1 MYDPLASQS
10 AEEVSELSRLAQQQ
24 QWTEEQLAF
33 LNASKACVIG
43 RAKAF
48 PTSNVGDPEAACQ
61 WDCWR
66 RATMLEPLAWDVLH
80 NGIAGDFIEAGVYK
94 GGISVHMEALLH
106 AFYTLRGAKTHAPRE
121 RVRMPEGGK
130 EYGGFEEKGAG
141 QGDMLRQVRFL
152 QGFFNETLHTMPPGS
167 SFALIRADSDMFVSI
182 YETLDALYPRLSVGG
197 YIVFDDW
204 KFLQSRAAILTY
216 RRNMNITSPMSDGP
230 SVRASAVT
238 ITAAFGQIKPST
250 MRLHVLHMHAVI
262 LVCKSV
268 TPDQRIKAHLP
279 MYDPLASQSAEEV
292 SELSRL
298 AQQQQWT
305 EEQLAFLNAS
315 KACVIGRAMPFPIRN
330 RGDPE
335 AACTWDCWRRATM
348 LEPLAWDVLH
358 NGIAGDFIEAGV
370 YKGGI
375 SVHME
380 ALLHAFYTLR
390 GATAHAPRER
400 VRTPEGGKEHG
411 GFEEKGAGQGD
422 MLRQVRFLP
431 GFFNETLHTMPPGS
445 SFALIR
451 ADSDMF
457 VSIYE
462 TLYALYPRLSV
473 GGYIV
478 FDDWK
483 FSQSRAAIL
492 TYRRNMNI
500 TSPMWSSNKRG
511 SPPFH
516 TIDPMAFWRK
526 SALTG

>member
-1 MYDPLASQS
+1 
-10 AEEVSELSRLAQQQ
+10 
-24 QWTEEQLAF
+24 
-33 LNASKACVIG
+33 
-43 RAKAF
+43 
-48 PTSNVGDPEAACQ
+48 
-61 WDCWR
+61 
-66 RATMLEPLAWDVLH
+66 
-80 NGIAGDFIEAGVYK
+80 
-94 GGISVHMEALLH
+94 
-106 AFYTLRGAKTHAPRE
+106 
-121 RVRMPEGGK
+121 
-130 EYGGFEEKGAG
+130 
-141 QGDMLRQVRFL
+141 
-152 QGFFNETLHTMPPGS
+152 
-167 SFALIRADSDMFVSI
+167 
-182 YETLDALYPRLSVGG
+182 
-197 YIVFDDW
+197 
-204 KFLQSRAAILTY
+204 
-216 RRNMNITSPMSDGP
+216 
-230 SVRASAVT
+230 
-238 ITAAFGQIKPST
+238 

-305 EEQLAFLNAS
+305 EVQLAFLNAS
-315 KACVIGRAMPFPIRN
+315 KACVIGRAIPFPIRN

-400 VRTPEGGKEHG
+400 VRQMWLADSFGGLPPSEAYNRQFAERGIAQATKFEYAGVRDWTPGKFASPLDAVKKRMSTCLSSPTHQPFPAMGTTKSCGKSHTRGPCMQGSTTARAPLVSLSTGTPEGGKEHG
-411 GFEEKGAGQGD
+411 GFEEKGAKGD
-422 MLRQVRFLP
+422 VLRQVRFLP

-462 TLYALYPRLSV
+462 TLYALYPRLSGV
-473 GGYIV
+473 CM
-478 FDDWK
+478 
-483 FSQSRAAIL
+483 L
-492 TYRRNMNI
+492 TLMPTLCSPCAHPVLTLTNNP
-500 TSPMWSSNKRG
+500 TSKNG
-511 SPPFH
+511 
-516 TIDPMAFWRK
+516 
-526 SALTG
+526 